1 MFDDGIK
8 KLWCSFLL
16 LVLLLLLFPIPFLPL
31 FLHCRRGVLLTP
43 DGRGEHM
50 KRLPCVPTER
60 STEYHHTIG

>member
-1 MFDDGIK
+1 MVFF
-8 KLWCSFLL
+8 LLL